1 MNSPG
6 MQATGWQRSSRTVKA
21 AALREPT
28 GDARGRA
35 RPTQGLAASGAKSAR
50 GAGFLATAALVVGL
64 LLALWPSVPAVAQT
78 SPAPDEAARAEAR
91 ERFARALELY
101 EEGLLEQSLEEFRR
115 AYEIAPALQV
125 LYNLGQVYAA
135 LGRAVEA
142 VETLERYLAE
152 GGASIPADRRT
163 EVEAELR
170 RQRPRI
176 ASVSVRVQTPPNVEA
191 PQVEVFVDGTSR
203 GAPSTEPLRVTSG
216 SVLLEVRA
224 AGFEPFDV
232 TLRLAGGVTETV
244 TAVLRPIAVA
254 TGLVRVISSTAG
266 ATVLLDDREV
276 GTTPLAEPLAVSP
289 GAHVVEVRLAGF
301 APIRRELG
309 IGAGEQEDVR
319 ADFSVMRIDPSSAG
333 TLQLLLPVPATNVT
347 IDGES
352 LEPADAYPLPPGPH
366 ALSITVPDR
375 LPFSARVEV
384 TTGQTH
390 ELRPTLRW
398 ADEDVRLAAS
408 RGHQETAWITFAVGG
423 GFTLLAI
430 PFLAAAVQGQ
440 LEWQAIRSSPPCSED
455 PDCTQRDAGGLA
467 SFADTPTS
475 WAVAAGS
482 LLIGLV
488 LETIGVA
495 MLLDSRSDRTI
506 IDGASVRVAI
516 GPGGLEGRF

>member
-1 MNSPG
+1 MGLVIAPWASAPG
-6 MQATGWQRSSRTVKA
+6 S
-21 AALREPT
+21 
-28 GDARGRA
+28 
-35 RPTQGLAASGAKSAR
+35 
-50 GAGFLATAALVVGL
+50 
-64 LLALWPSVPAVAQT
+64 AQT
-78 SPAPDEAARAEAR
+78 SPVPDEAARAEAR

-142 VETLERYLAE
+142 VDTLERYLAE
-152 GGASIPADRRT
+152 GGASIPADRRA

-176 ASVSVRVQTPPNVEA
+176 ASVWVRVETPPDVEA
-191 PQVEVFVDGTSR
+191 PRIDVLVDGTSR
-203 GAPSTEPLRVTSG
+203 GAPGTEPLRVTSG

-224 AGFEPFDV
+224 PGFEPFDV

-254 TGLVRVISSTAG
+254 TGLVRVISGTAG
-266 ATVLLDDREV
+266 ATVFLDDREV

-289 GAHVVEVRLAGF
+289 GAHVVELRLAGF

-319 ADFSVMRIDPSSAG
+319 ADFSVTRVDPSSAG
-333 TLQLLLPVPATNVT
+333 TLRLLLPVPATSVT
-347 IDGES
+347 IDGET
-352 LEPADAYPLPPGPH
+352 LEPGDTYRLPPGPH

-375 LPFSARVEV
+375 QPFGATVEV
-384 TTGQTH
+384 TTGQTR

-430 PFLAAAVQGQ
+430 PFLGATVQGQ
-440 LEWQAIRSSPPCSED
+440 LEWESIRSSPPCSED
-455 PDCTQRDAGGLA
+455 PGCTQEGAGGLA
-467 SFADTPTS
+467 SFAETPTG
-475 WAVAAGS
+475 WGVAGAS
-482 LLIGLV
+482 LLVGLV
-488 LETIGVA
+488 LETVGVA

-506 IDGASVRVAI
+506 IDGASLSVSI
-516 GPGGLEGRF
+516 GPGGLEGSF